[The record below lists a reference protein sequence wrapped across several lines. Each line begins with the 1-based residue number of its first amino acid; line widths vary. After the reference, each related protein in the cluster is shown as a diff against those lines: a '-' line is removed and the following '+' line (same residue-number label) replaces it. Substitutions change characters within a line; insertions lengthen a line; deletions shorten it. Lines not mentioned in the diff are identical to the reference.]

1 MPKFDALLTPPGA
14 VAGRSGFYGRV
25 PYTAS
30 LLPRSAGARFML
42 LSNSHIVLS
51 ESTILDAS
59 DYRHSALQLPMDDF
73 ANALMVLDGVEV
85 GHFEVYPDA
94 ALAAPPLL
102 NASSPE
108 LGTLPVLA
116 VDQVQL
122 EALDLPD
129 GHALVPLRTA
139 LFQLDRSEHRLFN
152 RLVQWSH
159 WVLQTRYCEQCG
171 GRLETSATELALFCS
186 NCVKPVYPRVAPCM
200 IAAVHRPGELLL
212 AQNVALK
219 SRGLY
224 SCVAGFVDPGE
235 SVEMTVHREVR
246 EETGV
251 LLRSIRYI
259 ESEAWPFPH
268 QLMLGFLAEYE
279 SGDIVPEPGE
289 IEDAQWFSIDD
300 LPPVPPK
307 LTISGRLIRLAVDE
321 LRAQRGY

>member
-1 MPKFDALLTPPGA
+1 MPKFDTLLTPPGA
-14 VAGRSGFYGRV
+14 VAGRPGFHGRL
-25 PYTAS
+25 PYTQA
-30 LLPRSAGARFML
+30 LLAKAGHDQFML
-42 LSNSHIVLS
+42 ISNSHIVLPDRS
-51 ESTILDAS
+51 VMSS
-59 DYRHSALQLPMDDF
+59 QPGGGSALELPVREF
-73 ANALMVLDGVEV
+73 AAALRGLEGVEV
-85 GHFEVYPDA
+85 GHFLIYLDA
-94 ALAAPPLL
+94 ALAALPLHQA
-102 NASSPE
+102 ASVE
-108 LGTLPVLA
+108 ADILPVLA

-122 EALDLPD
+122 EALALPP
-129 GHALVPLRTA
+129 GYALIPLRTA
-139 LFQLDRSEHRLFN
+139 LFQLDRAEHRLFN

-171 GRLETSATELALFCS
+171 GRLENAEKELALFCRS
-186 NCVKPVYPRVAPCM
+186 CVRPVYPRVAPCM
-200 IAAVHRPGELLL
+200 IAAVYRPGELLL

-251 LLRSIRYI
+251 LLKSIRYI

-268 QLMLGFLAEYE
+268 QLMLGFLAEYD
-279 SGDIVPEPGE
+279 SGEIVPEPGE

-300 LPPVPPK
+300 LPPIPPT

-321 LRAQRGY
+321 LREQGRR